1 MTSARR
7 VGRVVGALL
16 LAQGVIA
23 PIVNF
28 RLLGRASAPPGF
40 LVNGAAHATEVR
52 IAVLLW
58 SLTGALSLAV
68 AIVALPLF
76 RERSERLAFLY
87 LSLSAIGCTTLTT
100 ENIALLN
107 MLGVSLEYA
116 KASGAREIFE
126 ALDATTR
133 SARFAAHFMNLF
145 VGGITGIVFYVI
157 CFRFALVPRIIAGF
171 GLPAFAL
178 QTLAVT
184 MPLLGFPFQF
194 WTLTPIGLTQ
204 LALVGWLLT
213 KGFRPTA
220 SERP

>member
-1 MTSARR
+1 
-7 VGRVVGALL
+7 
-16 LAQGVIA
+16 
-23 PIVNF
+23 
-28 RLLGRASAPPGF
+28 
-40 LVNGAAHATEVR
+40 
-52 IAVLLW
+52 
-58 SLTGALSLAV
+58 
-68 AIVALPLF
+68 
-76 RERSERLAFLY
+76 
-87 LSLSAIGCTTLTT
+87 
-100 ENIALLN
+100 

-133 SARFAAHFMNLF
+133 SARFAAPFMNLF
-145 VGGITGIVFYVI
+145 VGGLTGIVFYVI

-213 KGFRPTA
+213 KGFRPAA